1 MATAPSD
8 PGPRRWPLLA
18 ALLAVLLAL
27 AAALAAWWP
36 RHGAPAKVPL
46 VVIGIDGGEWRVLR
60 RLWQDGELP
69 HLRRLAAHGSTAR
82 PRTADNASPG
92 IWATL
97 PPRVTPPQPRTTRFL
112 APRAHP

>member
-27 AAALAAWWP
+27 AAALAAWGP

-60 RLWQDGELP
+60 RMWQDGELP
-69 HLRRLAAHGSTAR
+69 SLRRLADHGSTAR
-82 PRTADNASPG
+82 LRTAYNASPV
-92 IWATL
+92 IWTTIATG
-97 PPRVTPPQPRTTRFL
+97 VTPAEHGITDFVVP
-112 APRAHP
+112 